1 MRVRAAGPVILAE
14 GHNHCGVR
22 PFTRC
27 RRGEHMDQSPRALV
41 LPRHGDVR
49 NGAAA
54 VGRVLGIGRVH
65 DKKVPDL
72 VEAADI
78 FGTQPP
84 VP

>member
-1 MRVRAAGPVILAE
+1 MILAE
-14 GHNHCGVR
+14 GHDPCVVR

-27 RRGEHMDQSPRALV
+27 RRGEHMDQSPRALI
-41 LPRHGDVR
+41 LPRHGDLR

-65 DKKVPDL
+65 DLADDKKVPVL
-72 VEAADI
+72 AEAADI

-84 VP
+84 IP